1 MRGYKCHLSIK
12 IAAVYQLSV
21 RFSAICQ
28 LSVKILAICQ
38 LSINHIQT
46 LVQLGGGGGGKV
58 DNNWGGSQGNPKLSS
73 SSYIHRVSLFF
84 FSFKACYDSKLF
96 PGPFQR
102 TGLLGTGLA
111 LSPFF
116 ESYHGVI

>member
-46 LVQLGGGGGGKV
+46 FVQLGGGGGVEKSTAIGE
-58 DNNWGGSQGNPKLSS
+58 GARGTLSCHLRH
-73 SSYIHRVSLFF
+73 IFIVFLAFF
-84 FSFKACYDSKLF
+84 FF
-96 PGPFQR
+96 
-102 TGLLGTGLA
+102 
-111 LSPFF
+111 
-116 ESYHGVI
+116 V

>member
-12 IAAVYQLSV
+12 ISAVYQLSV

-46 LVQLGGGGGGKV
+46 LVQLGGGMEKSTAIGEGARGTLSCHHRHIFIV
-58 DNNWGGSQGNPKLSS
+58 FLAFFLRHAMTQNFSQGLFNKQGSWEQGWLSQ
-73 SSYIHRVSLFF
+73 LF
-84 FSFKACYDSKLF
+84 SKV
-96 PGPFQR
+96 
-102 TGLLGTGLA
+102 TM
-111 LSPFF
+111 
-116 ESYHGVI
+116 E

>member
-12 IAAVYQLSV
+12 ISAVYQLSV

-46 LVQLGGGGGGKV
+46 LVQLGGGGVEKSTAVGEGARGTLSCHHRHIFIVFLAFFFRLKHAMTQ
-58 DNNWGGSQGNPKLSS
+58 NFSQGLFNKQGSWEQGWLS
-73 SSYIHRVSLFF
+73 HLF
-84 FSFKACYDSKLF
+84 SKV
-96 PGPFQR
+96 
-102 TGLLGTGLA
+102 TM
-111 LSPFF
+111 
-116 ESYHGVI
+116 E

>member
-12 IAAVYQLSV
+12 ISAVYQLSV

-46 LVQLGGGGGGKV
+46 LVQLGGGGSGKV

-84 FSFKACYDSKLF
+84 FRLKHAITQNFSQGLFNEQGSWEQGWLSHLFSKV
-96 PGPFQR
+96 
-102 TGLLGTGLA
+102 TM
-111 LSPFF
+111 
-116 ESYHGVI
+116 E